1 MVIPYKILCMHI
13 LLVGLGNMG
22 SKYFLKLEE
31 LGERL
36 VLCDIDS
43 SKNKGSYPF
52 YCHFGEVKEELSAVI
67 VAVDPKDHPRI
78 AQEFLK
84 RGLPVLLEKPPAV
97 SSKDFES
104 LMSFEK
110 LYISEVESYSVCVEF
125 LKKPKGHIRIE
136 RFGRGRGYISPL
148 WDLAW
153 HDLYLL
159 QRISEDI
166 SLDGLEVKDGIWT
179 LRGYVAGVPFSLSV
193 AWEHPQPRRLWHIDE
208 ELVLDFGQER
218 VYQES
223 KLVREEK
230 RDKLR
235 LMLEDFLR
243 GNYDR
248 KSLERAYKNLQLLES
263 LS

>member
-1 MVIPYKILCMHI
+1 MHV

-22 SKYFLKLEE
+22 NKYFWKLEE

-36 VLCDIDS
+36 VLCDIDP
-43 SKNKGSYPF
+43 SKGRDSYPF

-104 LMSFEK
+104 LMSFER
-110 LYISEVESYSVCVEF
+110 LYISEIENYSVCTEF
-125 LKKPKGHIRIE
+125 LKKPKTHIRIE
-136 RFGRGRGYISPL
+136 RFGRGKGYISPL

-166 SLDGLEVKDGIWT
+166 RLGRLEVKEGIWT
-179 LRGYVAGVPFSLSV
+179 LWGTVKGVPFSLSV

-208 ELVLDFGQER
+208 ELMLDFGQER
-218 VYQES
+218 VYQGD
-223 KLVREEK
+223 KLIREEK

-235 LMLEDFLR
+235 LMLEDFLKGR
-243 GNYDR
+243 YDR
-248 KSLERAYKNLQLLES
+248 KSVERAYKNLQLLES
-263 LS
+263 LY